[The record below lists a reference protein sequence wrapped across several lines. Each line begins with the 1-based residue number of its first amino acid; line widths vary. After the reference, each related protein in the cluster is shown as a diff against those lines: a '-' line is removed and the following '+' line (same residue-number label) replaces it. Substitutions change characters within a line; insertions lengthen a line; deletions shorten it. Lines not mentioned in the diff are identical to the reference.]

1 MQKLAQNSGYGE
13 APTDLT
19 NISLI
24 RAASRHIFNVTKDAL
39 DGRQLVAGWKWP
51 QSSHDLNT
59 RYTVYCKGCAT
70 CPHNQLLRGRHEC

>member
-1 MQKLAQNSGYGE
+1 MIAPASGG
-13 APTDLT
+13 ASADLT

-24 RAASRHIFNVTKDAL
+24 RTASRHIFNVTEERL

-51 QSSHDLNT
+51 QSSHDLDT
-59 RYTVYCKGCAT
+59 RCTAYSKGCPT